1 MIAETKL
8 NESFPDSQF
17 KISEMIKPYR
27 LDVSANSGVFLYM
40 LIQLSV
46 VIRVYLNSIQKNIQA
61 IIFEINIQSQR
72 LLMLCIYRPPKQNR
86 ELFLYI

>member
-17 KISEMIKPYR
+17 KISEMIKRYR

-46 VIRVYLNSIQKNIQA
+46 NSIYLNSMQKNIQA
-61 IIFEINIQSQR
+61 IIFEINIQSPR